1 VSVDAIFRLLVLI
14 SHRSGTLCEWR
25 YGESLIM
32 LEELAVNIEHVIE
45 CLPELEQTP
54 QSCLYY
60 TSNSTLFT
68 TSNDDS
74 DHEHIV

>member
-1 VSVDAIFRLLVLI
+1 MSVDAIFRLLVLI
-14 SHRSGTLCEWR
+14 SRRSGALCEWR

-54 QSCLYY
+54 
-60 TSNSTLFT
+60 
-68 TSNDDS
+68 
-74 DHEHIV
+74 